1 VDAAERNSSAYFIG
15 GRRALTMLVG
25 LAGMLL
31 LAGCSIL
38 GAGNARERS
47 TIYDLDPRVAADP
60 SWPSVDWQLSL
71 PSAGASRVTDSLR
84 IAVRPTPNE
93 LQVYKGA
100 VWSRSPTDMV
110 ETAILRTLEDSGKI
124 AAVARQGSGISAD
137 YKLVL
142 ELRRFESAYTTAGMP
157 PTVKIEL
164 NAKLLRSADQ
174 RDDLRALIVNA
185 RKSSEQLEATL
196 TTANRAMEGFDR
208 ELVDKLPGLI
218 ARLDSTLVRLDS
230 AAAGADGILNEN
242 RAAISSFANDGL
254 SQLGP
259 TLGELRALVR
269 DLRRMSDR
277 LDNNPTRY
285 LLGRDAPKEFEP
297 E

>member
-1 VDAAERNSSAYFIG
+1 MDAAERNSSAYFIG

-71 PSAGASRVTDSLR
+71 PSASASRVTDSLR

-174 RDDLRALIVNA
+174 QVVASRTFLQENPAASAGIDDVVAAFER
-185 RKSSEQLEATL
+185 
-196 TTANRAMEGFDR
+196 
-208 ELVDKLPGLI
+208 GLQTI
-218 ARLDSTLVRLDS
+218 T
-230 AAAGADGILNEN
+230 
-242 RAAISSFANDGL
+242 
-254 SQLGP
+254 
-259 TLGELRALVR
+259 GELAGWVLISGSR
-269 DLRRMSDR
+269 S
-277 LDNNPTRY
+277 
-285 LLGRDAPKEFEP
+285 GHSGPK
-297 E
+297 